1 MRDSFID
8 VSEMPDND
16 KPRYTKKDLWKV
28 LEEKNELKLKVY
40 ELEEELEQ
48 LKRCAHA
55 CICGSVTDK
64 TRIKS
69 ISCRLLY
76 AGSNLLLTTYVLT
89 LLLLPYTLCCVWVS
103 CIDRVLPVA
112 WRVVHVS
119 SSVCV
124 WARVVHYWLQKH
136 AIVCTLMV

>member
-40 ELEEELEQ
+40 ELEEELEH

-55 CICGSVTDK
+55 CVCGSVTDQ
-64 TRIKS
+64 TRIKRV
-69 ISCRLLY
+69 SCWLSY
-76 AGSNLLLTTYVLT
+76 PGSNLLLTTYLHFCHCHT
-89 LLLLPYTLCCVWVS
+89 
-103 CIDRVLPVA
+103 
-112 WRVVHVS
+112 
-119 SSVCV
+119 
-124 WARVVHYWLQKH
+124 HYVKCGFH
-136 AIVCTLMV
+136 ALIMYYL